1 MDTTRDVA
9 ADATRTRRTSRRRGL
24 ATVATMVAAVGLLA
38 AGVASAGDV
47 VTVRDDGR
55 KTLTVRVADLDGTR
69 EPGAE
74 AMYARLQ
81 RAAVRVCGGND
92 RNLAVNRLARECRE
106 IAIRDAV
113 ASANLPKLSALH
125 AAHTGERGIAAP
137 GVNAVRDPD

>member
-9 ADATRTRRTSRRRGL
+9 GAATRRKKGAVRTGI
-24 ATVATMVAAVGLLA
+24 AVGAALLGALAVFA
-38 AGVASAGDV
+38 AGTATARDV
-47 VTVRDDGR
+47 VTLRDDGR
-55 KTLTVRVADLDGTR
+55 KTVTVRVADLDGNR

-74 AMYARLQ
+74 VMYARLQ

-92 RNLAVNRLARECRE
+92 RNLAVNRLARECRDQ
-106 IAIRDAV
+106 ALRNAV

-125 AAHTGERGIAAP
+125 AAHTGERDIAAP